1 MRRKVNIIIVDDEEI
16 VRESLLEWLREDGYH
31 VEAAE
36 SGLKALEKF
45 KERSWDI
52 ALVDLKMPAMDGLE
66 LMQKIKE
73 TRPETQVVIITAFAT
88 VNTAVQ
94 AIKIGAYDYL
104 VKPFNPE
111 ELSLL
116 IKRLVESQTLVKEIS
131 YLRKELQKQY
141 QFHDLISKSGI
152 MQKVFDLAH
161 TVAKSNSNILVL
173 GESGTGKELLAR
185 AIHNESTRAAGPFVP
200 VSCVALTETLLES
213 ELFGHEKGAFTDA
226 IAQKKGKFELAD
238 GGTIFL
244 DEIGD
249 ISPKLQ
255 LSLLRVLQEKEYTR
269 VGGGKPIK
277 VDARIIAATNR
288 DLKKAVD
295 EGVFRDDLYYRLN
308 VISIV
313 LPPLR
318 EHKEDIPLLVH
329 HFIEKFNI
337 QLVGKGERIAE
348 EALDVLMAYDWPG
361 NVREL
366 ENVIERAM
374 VITKGTLIKAEDL
387 HLSPQVMKIQGAT
400 SLPDD
405 KTIKSVEKK
414 HIVKILSENH
424 WNIQKSAEQLGIDRV
439 TLYNKIKKYKLT
451 KGGPLP
457 SSLPPS

>member
-1 MRRKVNIIIVDDEEI
+1 MKAEVNILVVDDEEI
-16 VRESLLEWLREDGYH
+16 VRGSLLDWLKEDGYQ
-31 VEAAE
+31 VEAVE
-36 SGLKALEKF
+36 DGFKALEKF
-45 KERSWDI
+45 RDRSWDI
-52 ALVDLKMPAMDGLE
+52 ALIDLKMPKMDGLE
-66 LMQKIKE
+66 LLGKIKE
-73 TRPETQVVIITAFAT
+73 IRPQTQVVIITAFAT

-116 IKRLVESQTLVKEIS
+116 IKRLVESQNLLKEIS
-131 YLRKELQKQY
+131 HLRKELQKQY
-141 QFHDLISKSGI
+141 QFYDLISKSAA
-152 MQKVFDLAH
+152 MQKVFDLAN
-161 TVAKSNSNILVL
+161 TTAKSNSNILIL

-185 AIHNESTRAAGPFVP
+185 AMHNESLRAGGPFIA

-213 ELFGHEKGAFTDA
+213 ELFGHEKGSFTDA

-238 GGTIFL
+238 RGTIFL

-255 LSLLRVLQEKEYTR
+255 LSLLRVLQEKEFTR
-269 VGGGKPIK
+269 VGGTKSIK

-295 EGVFRDDLYYRLN
+295 EGKFRDDLYYRLN
-308 VISIV
+308 VISIE

-337 QLVGKGERIAE
+337 EMGGKVERISE
-348 EALDVLMAYDWPG
+348 EALEILMKYNWPG

-387 HLSPQVMKIQGAT
+387 HLSPQVLKEKGAVL
-400 SLPDD
+400 SSDD
-405 KTIKSVEKK
+405 KTIKSIEKK
-414 HIVKILSENH
+414 HIAQVLEENK
-424 WNIQKSAEQLGIDRV
+424 WNVQKSAEQLGIDRV
-439 TLYNKIKKYKLT
+439 TLYNKIKKYKL
-451 KGGPLP
+451 KEG
-457 SSLPPS
+457 

>member
-1 MRRKVNIIIVDDEEI
+1 MKAEVNILVVDDEEI
-16 VRESLLEWLREDGYH
+16 VRESLLDWLREDGYE
-31 VEAAE
+31 VEAVE
-36 SGLKALEKF
+36 DGLKALEKF
-45 KERSWDI
+45 EKRPWDI
-52 ALVDLKMPAMDGLE
+52 ALIDLKMPKMDGLE
-66 LMQKIKE
+66 LLGKIKE
-73 TRPETQVVIITAFAT
+73 TWPETQVVIITAYAT

-116 IKRLVESQTLVKEIS
+116 VKRLVESQSLIKEIS
-131 YLRKELQKQY
+131 YLRKALQKQY
-141 QFHDLISKSGI
+141 QFHDLISKSAK
-152 MQKVFDLAH
+152 MQKVFDLAN
-161 TVAKSNSNILVL
+161 TIAKSNSNILIL

-185 AIHNESTRAAGPFVP
+185 AIHNESLRAAGPFVA

-226 IAQKKGKFELAD
+226 VAQKKGKFELAA

-255 LSLLRVLQEKEYTR
+255 LSLLRVLQEKEFTR
-269 VGGGKPIK
+269 VGGTKSIK

-295 EGVFRDDLYYRLN
+295 EGKFRDDLYYRLN
-308 VISIV
+308 VIAIE

-318 EHKEDIPLLVH
+318 EHKEDVPLLVH

-337 QLVGKGERIAE
+337 EMGGKVERISE
-348 EALDVLMAYDWPG
+348 EALDLLMEYDWPG

-374 VITKGTLIKAEDL
+374 VITKGNFIKAEDL
-387 HLSPQVMKIQGAT
+387 HLTPQVTKEEGAAQGGK
-400 SLPDD
+400 D
-405 KTIKSVEKK
+405 KSIKSIEKK
-414 HIVKILSENH
+414 HIAKILKENN
-424 WNIQKSAEQLGIDRV
+424 WNVQKSAEQLGIDRV
-439 TLYNKIKKYKLT
+439 TLYNKIKKYKLK
-451 KGGPLP
+451 KG
-457 SSLPPS
+457 

>member
-1 MRRKVNIIIVDDEEI
+1 MKAKVNILVVDDEEI
-16 VRESLLEWLREDGYH
+16 VRESLLDWLREDGYE

-36 SGLKALEKF
+36 DGFKALEKF
-45 KERSWDI
+45 KEKPWDI
-52 ALVDLKMPAMDGLE
+52 ALVDLKMPKMDGLT
-66 LMQKIKE
+66 LMEKIKE
-73 TRPETQVVIITAFAT
+73 IHPETQVVIITAFAT

-94 AIKIGAYDYL
+94 AMKIGAYDYL

-116 IKRLVESQTLVKEIS
+116 IKRLVESQNLIKEIS

-141 QFHDLISKSGI
+141 QFHDLISKSGK

-161 TVAKSNSNILVL
+161 TIAKSNSNILIL

-185 AIHNESTRAAGPFVP
+185 AIHNESLRVSGPFIP

-226 IAQKKGKFELAD
+226 ISQKKGKFELAD
-238 GGTIFL
+238 SGTIFL

-255 LSLLRVLQEKEYTR
+255 LSLLRVLQEKEFTR
-269 VGGGKPIK
+269 VGGTKPIT
-277 VDARIIAATNR
+277 VDVRIIAATNR

-295 EGVFRDDLYYRLN
+295 EGKFRDDLYYRLN
-308 VISIV
+308 VIAIE

-318 EHKEDIPLLVH
+318 EHQEDIPLLAH

-337 QLVGKGERIAE
+337 EMGEKIERISE
-348 EALDVLMAYDWPG
+348 DALELLMEYDWPG

-366 ENVIERAM
+366 ENVIERAI
-374 VITKGTLIKAEDL
+374 VVTKGTFIKAEDL
-387 HLSPQVMKIQGAT
+387 HLSSQVIKGKRAA
-400 SLPDD
+400 SASGD
-405 KTIKSVEKK
+405 KTIKAVEKK
-414 HIVKILSENH
+414 HIEKILKENN
-424 WNIQKSAEQLGIDRV
+424 WNIQKSAEKLGIDRV

-451 KGGPLP
+451 KE
-457 SSLPPS
+457 

>member
-1 MRRKVNIIIVDDEEI
+1 MREKIHILVVDDEEI
-16 VRESLLEWLREDGYH
+16 VRESLLDWLREDGYQ

-36 SGLKALEKF
+36 DGFKALKKF
-45 KERSWDI
+45 EEQPWDI
-52 ALVDLKMPAMDGLE
+52 ALIDLKMPKMDGLE
-66 LMQKIKE
+66 LLGKIKE
-73 TRPETQVVIITAFAT
+73 SWPETQVVIITAYAT

-94 AIKIGAYDYL
+94 AMKVGAYDYL

-116 IKRLVESQTLVKEIS
+116 IKRLVESQSLIKEIS

-141 QFHDLISKSGI
+141 QFHDLISKSSK
-152 MQKVFDLAH
+152 MQKVFDLAN
-161 TVAKSNSNILVL
+161 TIAKSNSNVLIL

-185 AIHNESTRAAGPFVP
+185 AIHNESLRATGPFIP
-200 VSCVALTETLLES
+200 FSCVALTETLLES

-226 IAQKKGKFELAD
+226 IAQKKGKFELAE

-255 LSLLRVLQEKEYTR
+255 LNLLRVLQEKEFTR
-269 VGGGKPIK
+269 VGGSKPIK
-277 VDARIIAATNR
+277 VDVRIIAATNR

-295 EGVFRDDLYYRLN
+295 EGTFRNDLYYRLN
-308 VISIV
+308 VIFIE

-329 HFIEKFNI
+329 HFIEKCNI
-337 QLVGKGERIAE
+337 EMGEKAERISE
-348 EALDVLMAYDWPG
+348 DALNLLMAYDWPG

-366 ENVIERAM
+366 ENAIERAM
-374 VITKGTLIKAEDL
+374 VITKGKIIKTEDL
-387 HLSPQVMKIQGAT
+387 HVSPQTKKGKKTA
-400 SLPDD
+400 SSSDD
-405 KTIKSVEKK
+405 KTIKSLEKK
-414 HIVKILSENH
+414 HITKILAENN

-439 TLYNKIKKYKLT
+439 TLYNKIKKYKL
-451 KGGPLP
+451 KKE
-457 SSLPPS
+457 

>member
-1 MRRKVNIIIVDDEEI
+1 
-16 VRESLLEWLREDGYH
+16 
-31 VEAAE
+31 
-36 SGLKALEKF
+36 
-45 KERSWDI
+45 
-52 ALVDLKMPAMDGLE
+52 
-66 LMQKIKE
+66 
-73 TRPETQVVIITAFAT
+73 
-88 VNTAVQ
+88 VQ
-94 AIKIGAYDYL
+94 AMKIGAYDYL

-116 IKRLVESQTLVKEIS
+116 IKRLVESQNLIKEIS

-141 QFHDLISKSGI
+141 QFYDLISKSAK

-161 TVAKSNSNILVL
+161 TIAKSNSNILIL

-185 AIHNESTRAAGPFVP
+185 AIHNESLRAAGPFIP

-226 IAQKKGKFELAD
+226 VAQKKGKFELAD

-255 LSLLRVLQEKEYTR
+255 LSLLRVLQEKEFTR
-269 VGGGKPIK
+269 VGGTKSIK
-277 VDARIIAATNR
+277 VDVRIIAATNR

-295 EGVFRDDLYYRLN
+295 EGTFRDDLYYRLN
-308 VISIV
+308 VIAIE

-318 EHKEDIPLLVH
+318 EHKEDIPLLAH

-337 QLVGKGERIAE
+337 EMGEKVERISE
-348 EALDVLMAYDWPG
+348 EALNLLMEYDWPG

-374 VITKGTLIKAEDL
+374 VITKGNFIKAEDL
-387 HLSPQVMKIQGAT
+387 HLSPQVMKGEGAEQ
-400 SLPDD
+400 PAGD
-405 KTIKSVEKK
+405 KTIKSIEKK
-414 HIVKILSENH
+414 HITKILKENN

-439 TLYNKIKKYKLT
+439 TLYNKIKKYKLK
-451 KGGPLP
+451 KG
-457 SSLPPS
+457 

>member
-1 MRRKVNIIIVDDEEI
+1 MKTEVNILVVDDEEI
-16 VRESLLEWLREDGYH
+16 VRGSLLDWLREDGYQ

-36 SGLKALEKF
+36 DGFKALEKF

-52 ALVDLKMPAMDGLE
+52 ALIDLKMPKMDGLE
-66 LMQKIKE
+66 LLTKIKE

-111 ELSLL
+111 ELSML
-116 IKRLVESQTLVKEIS
+116 IKRLVESQSLIKEIS
-131 YLRKELQKQY
+131 HLRKELHKQY
-141 QFHDLISKSGI
+141 QFYDLISKSAA

-161 TVAKSNSNILVL
+161 TIAKSNSNILIL

-185 AIHNESTRAAGPFVP
+185 AIHNESLRAAGPFIA

-238 GGTIFL
+238 RGTIFL

-249 ISPKLQ
+249 ITPKLQ
-255 LSLLRVLQEKEYTR
+255 LSLLRVLQEREFTR
-269 VGGGKPIK
+269 VGGTKSIK
-277 VDARIIAATNR
+277 VDVRIIAATNR

-295 EGVFRDDLYYRLN
+295 EGKFRDDLYYRLN
-308 VISIV
+308 VISID

-318 EHKEDIPLLVH
+318 EHKEDIPLLVN

-337 QLVGKGERIAE
+337 EMGSKVERIAE
-348 EALDVLMAYDWPG
+348 EALDLLMKYHWPG

-366 ENVIERAM
+366 ENAIERAI

-387 HLSPQVMKIQGAT
+387 HLSPQVLKEKGVV
-400 SLPDD
+400 LPSDD
-405 KTIKSVEKK
+405 KTIKSIEKK
-414 HIVKILSENH
+414 HIVKVLEENN
-424 WNIQKSAEQLGIDRV
+424 WNIQKTAAQLGIDRV
-439 TLYNKIKKYKLT
+439 TLYNKIKKYKL
-451 KGGPLP
+451 KQG
-457 SSLPPS
+457 

>member
-1 MRRKVNIIIVDDEEI
+1 MKTEVNILVVDDEEI
-16 VRESLLEWLREDGYH
+16 VRGSLLDWLREDGYQ

-36 SGLKALEKF
+36 DGFKALEKF
-45 KERSWDI
+45 KEQSWDI
-52 ALVDLKMPAMDGLE
+52 ALIDLKMPKMDGLE
-66 LMQKIKE
+66 LLTKIKE

-94 AIKIGAYDYL
+94 AMKTGAYDYL

-111 ELSLL
+111 ELSML
-116 IKRLVESQTLVKEIS
+116 IKRLVESQSLIKEIS
-131 YLRKELQKQY
+131 HLRKELKKQY
-141 QFHDLISKSGI
+141 QFYDLISKSAA
-152 MQKVFDLAH
+152 MQKVFDFAH
-161 TVAKSNSNILVL
+161 IIAKSNSNILIL

-185 AIHNESTRAAGPFVP
+185 AIHNESLRAAGPFIA

-238 GGTIFL
+238 RGTIFL

-255 LSLLRVLQEKEYTR
+255 LSLLRVLQEKEFTR
-269 VGGGKPIK
+269 VGGTKSIK
-277 VDARIIAATNR
+277 VDVRIIAATNR

-295 EGVFRDDLYYRLN
+295 EGKFRDDLYYRLN
-308 VISIV
+308 VISIE

-318 EHKEDIPLLVH
+318 EHKEDIPLLVQ

-337 QLVGKGERIAE
+337 EMGSKVERIAE
-348 EALDVLMAYDWPG
+348 EALGLLMKYDWPG

-366 ENVIERAM
+366 ENVIERAT

-387 HLSPQVMKIQGAT
+387 HLSPQVIKEKGAGP
-400 SLPDD
+400 SSDD
-405 KTIKSVEKK
+405 KTIKSIEKK
-414 HIVKILSENH
+414 HIAKVLKENN

-439 TLYNKIKKYKLT
+439 TLYNKIKKYKL
-451 KGGPLP
+451 KEG
-457 SSLPPS
+457 

>member
-1 MRRKVNIIIVDDEEI
+1 MKAEVNILVVDDEEI
-16 VRESLLEWLREDGYH
+16 VRGSLLDWLTEDGYQ
-31 VEAAE
+31 VEAVE
-36 SGLKALEKF
+36 DGFKALEKF
-45 KERSWDI
+45 RDRSWDI
-52 ALVDLKMPAMDGLE
+52 ALIDLKMPKMDGLE
-66 LMQKIKE
+66 LLGKIKE
-73 TRPETQVVIITAFAT
+73 IRPQTQVVIITAFAT

-116 IKRLVESQTLVKEIS
+116 IKRLVESQNLLKEIS
-131 YLRKELQKQY
+131 HLRKELQKQY
-141 QFHDLISKSGI
+141 QFYDLISKSAA
-152 MQKVFDLAH
+152 MQKIFDLAH
-161 TVAKSNSNILVL
+161 TTAKSNSNILIL

-185 AIHNESTRAAGPFVP
+185 AIHNESLRAAGPFIA
-200 VSCVALTETLLES
+200 VSCVALTESLLES
-213 ELFGHEKGAFTDA
+213 ELFGHEKGSFTDA

-238 GGTIFL
+238 RGTIFL

-255 LSLLRVLQEKEYTR
+255 LSLLRVLQEKEFTR
-269 VGGGKPIK
+269 VGGGKSIK

-295 EGVFRDDLYYRLN
+295 EGKFRDDLYYRLN
-308 VISIV
+308 VISIE

-337 QLVGKGERIAE
+337 EMEGKVERIAE
-348 EALDVLMAYDWPG
+348 EALEILMKYNWPG

-387 HLSPQVMKIQGAT
+387 HLSPQVLKEKGAAQLT
-400 SLPDD
+400 AD
-405 KTIKSVEKK
+405 KTIKSLEKK
-414 HIVKILSENH
+414 HIAQVLEENT

-439 TLYNKIKKYKLT
+439 TLYNKIKKYKL
-451 KGGPLP
+451 KEG
-457 SSLPPS
+457 

>member
-1 MRRKVNIIIVDDEEI
+1 MRKKVNILVVDDEEI
-16 VRESLLEWLREDGYH
+16 VRESLLDWLREDGYH

-36 SGLKALEKF
+36 DGFNALEKF
-45 KERSWDI
+45 KDRSWDI

-73 TRPETQVVIITAFAT
+73 LTPETQVVIITAYAT

-116 IKRLVESQTLVKEIS
+116 IKRLVDSQTLIKEIS
-131 YLRKELQKQY
+131 YLRRELKKQY
-141 QFHDLISKSGI
+141 QFYDLISKSGA

-161 TVAKSNSNILVL
+161 TVAKSNSNILIL

-185 AIHNESTRAAGPFVP
+185 AIHNESLRAAGPFVP

-226 IAQKKGKFELAD
+226 VAQKKGKFELAD

-255 LSLLRVLQEKEYTR
+255 LSLLRVLQEREFTR
-269 VGGGKPIK
+269 VGGTKPIK
-277 VDARIIAATNR
+277 VDVRITAATNR

-295 EGVFRDDLYYRLN
+295 EEKFRDDLYYRLN
-308 VISIV
+308 VISIE

-318 EHKEDIPLLVH
+318 GHKEDIPLLAH

-337 QLVGKGERIAE
+337 EKVGKGERIAE
-348 EALDVLMAYDWPG
+348 EALNLLMEYEWPG

-387 HLSPQVMKIQGAT
+387 HLSPQVMKVQGGT
-400 SLPDD
+400 SSSDD
-405 KTIKSVEKK
+405 KSIKSIEKK
-414 HIVKILSENH
+414 HIAKILVENH

-439 TLYNKIKKYKLT
+439 TLYNKIKKYRLKQ
-451 KGGPLP
+451 
-457 SSLPPS
+457 

>member
-1 MRRKVNIIIVDDEEI
+1 MKAEVNILVVDDEEI
-16 VRESLLEWLREDGYH
+16 VRGSLLDWLKEDGYQ
-31 VEAAE
+31 VEAVE
-36 SGLKALEKF
+36 DGFKALEKF
-45 KERSWDI
+45 RDRSWDI
-52 ALVDLKMPAMDGLE
+52 ALIDLKMPKMDGLE
-66 LMQKIKE
+66 LLGKIKE
-73 TRPETQVVIITAFAT
+73 MRPQTQVVIITAFAT

-116 IKRLVESQTLVKEIS
+116 IKRLVEGQNLLKEIS
-131 YLRKELQKQY
+131 HLRKELQKQY
-141 QFHDLISKSGI
+141 QFYDLISKSAA
-152 MQKVFDLAH
+152 MQKVFDLAN
-161 TVAKSNSNILVL
+161 TTAKSNSNILIL

-185 AIHNESTRAAGPFVP
+185 AIHNESLRAAGPFIA

-213 ELFGHEKGAFTDA
+213 ELFGHEKGSFTDA

-238 GGTIFL
+238 RGTIFL

-255 LSLLRVLQEKEYTR
+255 LSLLRVLQEKEFTR
-269 VGGGKPIK
+269 VGGIKSIK
-277 VDARIIAATNR
+277 VDSRIIAATNR

-295 EGVFRDDLYYRLN
+295 EGKFRDDLYYRLN
-308 VISIV
+308 VISIE

-337 QLVGKGERIAE
+337 EMGGKVERIAE
-348 EALDVLMAYDWPG
+348 EALDILMKYNWPG

-387 HLSPQVMKIQGAT
+387 HLSPQVLKGKGAAP
-400 SLPDD
+400 LAAD
-405 KTIKSVEKK
+405 KTIKSIEKK
-414 HIVKILSENH
+414 HIAQVLEENK

-439 TLYNKIKKYKLT
+439 TLYNKIKKYKL
-451 KGGPLP
+451 KEG
-457 SSLPPS
+457 

>member
-1 MRRKVNIIIVDDEEI
+1 MKAEVNILVVDDEEI
-16 VRESLLEWLREDGYH
+16 VRESLLDWLREDGYE
-31 VEAAE
+31 VEAVE
-36 SGLKALEKF
+36 DGFKALDKF
-45 KERSWDI
+45 GERSWDI
-52 ALVDLKMPAMDGLE
+52 ALIDLKMPKMDGLE
-66 LMQKIKE
+66 LLGKIKE
-73 TRPETQVVIITAFAT
+73 TWPETQVVIITAFAT

-94 AIKIGAYDYL
+94 AMKVGAYDYL

-116 IKRLVESQTLVKEIS
+116 IKRLVESQSLIKEIS

-141 QFHDLISKSGI
+141 QFYDLISKSAK

-161 TVAKSNSNILVL
+161 TISKSNSNILIL

-185 AIHNESTRAAGPFVP
+185 AIHNESLREAGPFIP

-226 IAQKKGKFELAD
+226 VAQKKGKFELAD
-238 GGTIFL
+238 KGTIFL

-255 LSLLRVLQEKEYTR
+255 LSLLRVLQEKEFTR
-269 VGGGKPIK
+269 VGGTKSIT
-277 VDARIIAATNR
+277 VDVRIIAATNR

-295 EGVFRDDLYYRLN
+295 AGTFRDDLYYRLN
-308 VISIV
+308 VISIE

-318 EHKEDIPLLVH
+318 EHKEDVPLLVQ

-337 QLVGKGERIAE
+337 EMKGKVERISE
-348 EALDVLMAYDWPG
+348 EALNLLMKYDWPG

-374 VITKGTLIKAEDL
+374 VITKGNFIKAEDL
-387 HLSPQVMKIQGAT
+387 HLSPQVMKGDGVVKT
-400 SLPDD
+400 GKD
-405 KTIKSVEKK
+405 KTIKSIEKK
-414 HIVKILSENH
+414 HITKILMENN

-439 TLYNKIKKYKLT
+439 TLYNKIKKYKLK
-451 KGGPLP
+451 KG
-457 SSLPPS
+457 

>member
-1 MRRKVNIIIVDDEEI
+1 MRKKVTILVVDDEEI
-16 VRESLLEWLREDGYH
+16 VRESLLDWLREDGYH
-31 VEAAE
+31 VETAE
-36 SGLKALEKF
+36 DGLKALEKF

-52 ALVDLKMPAMDGLE
+52 ALVDLKMPSIDGLE
-66 LMQKIKE
+66 LMEKIKE
-73 TRPETQVVIITAFAT
+73 SQPETQVVIITAYAT

-94 AIKIGAYDYL
+94 AMKIGAYDYL

-116 IKRLVESQTLVKEIS
+116 IKRLVESQKLIKEIS
-131 YLRKELQKQY
+131 YLRKELHKQY
-141 QFHDLISKSGI
+141 QFYDLISKSGK

-161 TVAKSNSNILVL
+161 TVAKSNSNILIL

-185 AIHNESTRAAGPFVP
+185 ATHNESLRAARPFVP

-255 LSLLRVLQEKEYTR
+255 LSLLRVLQEKEFTR
-269 VGGGKPIK
+269 VGGTQPIK
-277 VDARIIAATNR
+277 VDVRIIAATNR

-295 EGVFRDDLYYRLN
+295 EGTFRDDLYYRLN
-308 VISIV
+308 VISIE

-318 EHKEDIPLLVH
+318 VHKEDIPLLVH
-329 HFIEKFNI
+329 HFIEKLNI
-337 QLVGKGERIAE
+337 EGVGKCERISE
-348 EALDVLMAYDWPG
+348 EALELLIKYDWPG

-374 VITKGTLIKAEDL
+374 VITKGTIIKAEDL
-387 HLSPQVMKIQGAT
+387 NLPSQVTQPKDDVSPSG
-400 SLPDD
+400 D
-405 KTIKSVEKK
+405 KTIKSIEKK
-414 HIVKILSENH
+414 HIAKILSENN

-439 TLYNKIKKYKLT
+439 TLYNKIKKYKL
-451 KGGPLP
+451 KEG
-457 SSLPPS
+457 

>member
-1 MRRKVNIIIVDDEEI
+1 MKTEVNILVVDDEEI
-16 VRESLLEWLREDGYH
+16 VRGSLHDWLREDGYQ
-31 VEAAE
+31 VEAVE
-36 SGLKALEKF
+36 DGFKALEKF
-45 KERSWDI
+45 RDRNWDI
-52 ALVDLKMPAMDGLE
+52 ALIDLKMPKMDGLE
-66 LMQKIKE
+66 LLGKIKE
-73 TRPETQVVIITAFAT
+73 IRPETQVVIITAFAT

-116 IKRLVESQTLVKEIS
+116 IKRLVEGQSLLKEIS
-131 YLRKELQKQY
+131 HLRKELQKQY
-141 QFHDLISKSGI
+141 QFYDLISKSAA
-152 MQKVFDLAH
+152 MQKVFDLAR
-161 TVAKSNSNILVL
+161 TTAKSNSNILIL

-185 AIHNESTRAAGPFVP
+185 AMHNESLRAGGPFIA

-213 ELFGHEKGAFTDA
+213 ELFGHEKGSFTDA
-226 IAQKKGKFELAD
+226 IAQKKGKFEQAD
-238 GGTIFL
+238 RGTIFL

-255 LSLLRVLQEKEYTR
+255 LSLLRVLQEKEFTR
-269 VGGGKPIK
+269 VGGTKSIK

-295 EGVFRDDLYYRLN
+295 EGKFRDDLYYRLN
-308 VISIV
+308 VISIE

-337 QLVGKGERIAE
+337 EMGGKVERISE
-348 EALDVLMAYDWPG
+348 EALEILMQYNWPG

-366 ENVIERAM
+366 ENAIERAI

-387 HLSPQVMKIQGAT
+387 HLSPQVLKEKGVV
-400 SLPDD
+400 LPSDD
-405 KTIKSVEKK
+405 KTIKSIEKK
-414 HIVKILSENH
+414 HIVKVLEENN
-424 WNIQKSAEQLGIDRV
+424 WNIQKTAAQLGIDRV
-439 TLYNKIKKYKLT
+439 TLYNKIKKYKL
-451 KGGPLP
+451 KQG
-457 SSLPPS
+457 

>member
-1 MRRKVNIIIVDDEEI
+1 MRKRVNILVVDDEEI
-16 VRESLLEWLREDGYH
+16 VRESLIDWLREDGYQ

-36 SGLKALEKF
+36 DGLKALEKF

-52 ALVDLKMPAMDGLE
+52 ALIDLKMPKMDGLE
-66 LMQKIKE
+66 LMEKIKE
-73 TRPETQVVIITAFAT
+73 SQPEIQVVIITAYAT

-94 AIKIGAYDYL
+94 AMKIGAYDYL

-116 IKRLVESQTLVKEIS
+116 IKRLVESQTLIKEIS

-141 QFHDLISKSGI
+141 QFYDLISKSDT
-152 MQKVFDLAH
+152 MQRVFDLAH
-161 TVAKSNSNILVL
+161 TIAKSNSNILIL

-185 AIHNESTRAAGPFVP
+185 AIHNESLRAPGPFIP

-226 IAQKKGKFELAD
+226 IAQKKGKFELAN

-255 LSLLRVLQEKEYTR
+255 LSLLRVLQEREFTR
-269 VGGGKPIK
+269 VGGIKPIK
-277 VDARIIAATNR
+277 VDVRIIAATNR
-288 DLKKAVD
+288 DLKKGVD
-295 EGVFRDDLYYRLN
+295 EGKFRDDLYYRLN
-308 VISIV
+308 VISIE

-318 EHKEDIPLLVH
+318 EHKEDVPLLAH
-329 HFIEKFNI
+329 HFIEKLNI
-337 QLVGKGERIAE
+337 EMGGKVERMSE
-348 EALDVLMAYDWPG
+348 EALNLLLEYDWPG

-374 VITKGTLIKAEDL
+374 VITKGTSIKAEDL
-387 HLSPQVMKIQGAT
+387 HLSPQVTKTRGMTPLSG
-400 SLPDD
+400 D
-405 KTIKSVEKK
+405 KTIKAVEKK
-414 HIVKILSENH
+414 HISKILMENN

-439 TLYNKIKKYKLT
+439 TLYNKIKKYKL
-451 KGGPLP
+451 KEG
-457 SSLPPS
+457 

>member
-1 MRRKVNIIIVDDEEI
+1 MKREVNILVVDDDEI
-16 VRESLLEWLREDGYH
+16 VRESLLEWLREDGYY

-36 SGLKALEKF
+36 DGFKALEKF
-45 KERSWDI
+45 KDRSWNI
-52 ALVDLKMPAMDGLE
+52 ALVDLKMPKMDGLE
-66 LMQKIKE
+66 LMEKIKE
-73 TRPETQVVIITAFAT
+73 IRPETQVIIITAYAT

-94 AIKIGAYDYL
+94 AIKVGAFDYL

-111 ELSLL
+111 ELSLI
-116 IKRLVESQTLVKEIS
+116 IKRLVESQSLIQEIS
-131 YLRKELQKQY
+131 HLRKELQKQY
-141 QFHDLISKSGI
+141 QFYDLISKSAK

-161 TVAKSNSNILVL
+161 TIAKSNSNILIL

-185 AIHNESTRAAGPFVP
+185 AIHNESLRASGPFIP

-255 LSLLRVLQEKEYTR
+255 LSLLRVLQEKEFTR
-269 VGGGKPIK
+269 VGGTKSIK

-295 EGVFRDDLYYRLN
+295 EQKFRDDLYYRLN
-308 VISIV
+308 VISIE

-318 EHKEDIPLLVH
+318 EHTEDIPLLVD

-337 QLVGKGERIAE
+337 EMGKKVERISE
-348 EALDVLMAYDWPG
+348 EALETLMQHNWPG

-374 VITKGTLIKAEDL
+374 VITKGTFIKAEEL
-387 HLSPQVMKIQGAT
+387 HLSPQIMKGKGAL
-400 SLPDD
+400 SPSDD
-405 KTIKSVEKK
+405 KTIKAVEKK
-414 HIVKILSENH
+414 HIAHILGENN

-439 TLYNKIKKYKLT
+439 TLYNKIKKYKLE
-451 KGGPLP
+451 KG
-457 SSLPPS
+457 

>member
-1 MRRKVNIIIVDDEEI
+1 MKAEVNILVVDDEEI
-16 VRESLLEWLREDGYH
+16 VRESLLDWLREDGYQ

-36 SGLKALEKF
+36 DGFKALEKF

-52 ALVDLKMPAMDGLE
+52 ALVDLKMPKMDGLE
-66 LMQKIKE
+66 LMEKIKE

-94 AIKIGAYDYL
+94 AMKIGAYDYL

-116 IKRLVESQTLVKEIS
+116 IKRLVESQSLIKEIS
-131 YLRKELQKQY
+131 YLRKKLHKQY
-141 QFHDLISKSGI
+141 QFYDLISKSVK

-161 TVAKSNSNILVL
+161 TIAKSNSNILIL
-173 GESGTGKELLAR
+173 GESGTGKELLTR
-185 AIHNESTRAAGPFVP
+185 AIHNESLRAAGSFIP

-238 GGTIFL
+238 RGTIFL

-255 LSLLRVLQEKEYTR
+255 LSLLRVLQEKEFTR
-269 VGGGKPIK
+269 VGGTKSIK
-277 VDARIIAATNR
+277 VDVRIIAATNR

-295 EGVFRDDLYYRLN
+295 EGKFRDDLYYRLN
-308 VISIV
+308 VISIK

-329 HFIEKFNI
+329 HFIEKFNMEMG
-337 QLVGKGERIAE
+337 GKVERISE
-348 EALDVLMAYDWPG
+348 EALDLLMEYDWPG

-366 ENVIERAM
+366 ENVIECTT
-374 VITKGTLIKAEDL
+374 VITKGTFIKAEDL
-387 HLSPQVMKIQGAT
+387 HLSPPQVMKENGAAPP
-400 SLPDD
+400 SDD
-405 KTIKSVEKK
+405 KTIKSIEKK
-414 HIVKILSENH
+414 HIAKILKENN
-424 WNIQKSAEQLGIDRV
+424 WNIQKSAAILEVDRV
-439 TLYNKIKKYKLT
+439 TLYNKIKKYKLK
-451 KGGPLP
+451 KG
-457 SSLPPS
+457 